1 MLDFK
6 PPKPN
11 SFFIKVA
18 QGLIPFVL
26 RGPLKISKFVI
37 DPESLDGLQTVAN
50 YPTVLVPNHADYA
63 DAPIMFGLSKHMGE
77 QFYYMCARET
87 FSGGIR
93 SFFMQRFGVYSVVRG
108 SVDRESFRT
117 TRSLLAAGKHPLVV
131 FAEGEISR
139 QNDTV
144 LPFESGVVQL
154 CFWALDDMVKAD
166 AVKPLYAVPIG
177 IKYIYDEE
185 MWDEIESALARL
197 EREILPQGLATSEDL
212 YERLRGIG
220 AAAVSTLEREYRLKA
235 DANRSLNE
243 RIEALREHI
252 LSQMEEFMG
261 VTPQPAVLPRTRV
274 RALRNLVDAEIYRE
288 TEELSAYESQLHEQR
303 LEKFQEFYP
312 DLNRLINF
320 IAIYDGY
327 VGENRSPERFLEVI
341 TRLEREVFG
350 SSKPRGPRIAFMR
363 FGPPKNLLD
372 LYEAYKQEKKQTVQD
387 VTLELESEVQALIS
401 GMSQLRSGEPR
412 M

>member
-11 SFFIKVA
+11 SLFIKIA
-18 QGLIPFVL
+18 QGLMPFVL

-37 DPESLDGLQTVAN
+37 DSESLEHLKAIAN

-63 DAPIMFGLSKHMGE
+63 DASIMFALSKRME
-77 QFYYMCARET
+77 DQFYYMCARET
-87 FSGGIR
+87 FRGGIR
-93 SFFMQRFGVYSVVRG
+93 SFLMQRFGVYSVVRG
-108 SVDRESFRT
+108 SIDREAFRT
-117 TRSLLAAGKHPLVV
+117 TRRLLAEGQHPLVM

-144 LPFESGVVQL
+144 LPFESGVIQL
-154 CFWALDDMVKAD
+154 CFWALDDMTKAG

-177 IKYIYDEE
+177 IKYIYAEE
-185 MWDEIESALARL
+185 MWDEIEKALARL
-197 EREILPQGLATSEDL
+197 EREILPQRSPTSEDL
-212 YERLRGIG
+212 YERLRGVG
-220 AAAVSTLEREYRLKA
+220 AAVVSTLEREYRLQA
-235 DANRSLNE
+235 DENRSLNE
-243 RIEALREHI
+243 RIEQLRERI

-261 VTPQPAVLPRTRV
+261 VTPQTTVLPRTRV
-274 RALRNLVDAEIYRE
+274 RALKNLVDAEIYRE
-288 TEELSAYESQLHEQR
+288 TEEISAYERQIHEQR
-303 LEKFQEFYP
+303 LETFQEFYP

-363 FGPPKNLLD
+363 FGTPKNLLD
-372 LYEAYKQEKKQTVQD
+372 LYDSYKRQKKQTVQD
-387 VTLELESEVQALIS
+387 ITLELETEVQELIS
-401 GMSQLRSGEPR
+401 GISHQPS
-412 M
+412 

>member
-11 SFFIKVA
+11 ALFIRVA
-18 QGLIPFVL
+18 QWLVPLVL

-37 DPESLDGLQTVAN
+37 DPESLERLTAITNDS
-50 YPTVLVPNHADYA
+50 TVLVPNHADYA
-63 DAPIMFGLSKHMGE
+63 DASIMFALSKRLGD

-87 FSGGIR
+87 FKGRIR
-93 SFFMQRFGVYSVVRG
+93 SFFMQRFGVYSVTRG
-108 SVDRESFRT
+108 SIDRGAFRT
-117 TRSLLAAGKHPLVV
+117 TRSLLTKGKHPLVM

-166 AVKPLYAVPIG
+166 AVKPLYVVPIG
-177 IKYIYDEE
+177 IKYVYDEE
-185 MWDEIESALARL
+185 MWDEIEEALSRL
-197 EREILPQGLATSEDL
+197 EREILPQGSPTAEDL
-212 YERLRGIG
+212 YGRLRAVG
-220 AAAVSTLEREYRLKA
+220 AAIVSTLEREYKLKA
-235 DANRSLNE
+235 DEDRSLNE
-243 RIEALREHI
+243 RIEQLREHI

-261 VTPQPAVLPRTRV
+261 ISPQTDVLSRSRI
-274 RALRNLVDAEIYRE
+274 RSLKNLIDAEIYRE
-288 TEELSAYESQLHEQR
+288 TEEISAYEKQIHEQQ

-327 VGENRSPERFLEVI
+327 VGETQSPERFLEVI
-341 TRLEREVFG
+341 TRIEREVFG
-350 SSKPRGPRIAFMR
+350 DSKPRGPRIALMR
-363 FGPPKNLLD
+363 FGTPKNLLD
-372 LYEAYKQEKKQTVQD
+372 RYEAYKQDKKQTVQD
-387 VTLELESEVQALIS
+387 ITIELETEVQALIS
-401 GMSQLRSGEPR
+401 DMSQPPTQ
-412 M
+412 

>member
-11 SFFIKVA
+11 ALFIRLA
-18 QGLIPFVL
+18 QWLVPLVL

-37 DPESLDGLQTVAN
+37 DPESLEQLNTIAG

-63 DAPIMFGLSKHMGE
+63 DASIMFSLSKRLGD
-77 QFYYMCARET
+77 QFHYMCARET
-87 FSGGIR
+87 FRGRIR
-93 SFFMQRFGVYSVVRG
+93 SFFLQRFGVYSVRRG
-108 SVDRESFRT
+108 SIDREAFRT
-117 TRSLLAAGKHPLVV
+117 TRSILTEGKHPLVI

-154 CFWALDDMVKAD
+154 CFWALDDMAKAD
-166 AVKPLYAVPIG
+166 AVKPLYAVPVG

-185 MWDEIESALARL
+185 MWDEIEEALTRL
-197 EREILPQGLATSEDL
+197 EREILPPGSPTAEDL
-212 YERLRGIG
+212 YGRLRIIG
-220 AAAVSTLEREYRLKA
+220 AAIVSTLEREYRLKA
-235 DANRSLNE
+235 NKNRSLNE
-243 RIEALREHI
+243 RIEGLREHI

-261 VTPQPAVLPRTRV
+261 ATLQTNVHSRARI
-274 RALRNLVDAEIYRE
+274 RALKNLIDAEIYRE
-288 TEELSAYESQLHEQR
+288 TEEISAYERQIHEQR

-327 VGENRSPERFLEVI
+327 VGETQSPERFLEVI
-341 TRLEREVFG
+341 TRIEREVFG
-350 SSKPRGPRIAFMR
+350 DSKPRGPRSASMR
-363 FGPPKNLLD
+363 FGTPKNLLD
-372 LYEAYKQEKKQTVQD
+372 RYEAYKQDKKQTVQD
-387 VTLELESEVQALIS
+387 VTLELETEVQTLIS
-401 GMSQLRSGEPR
+401 GMAQRPAQ
-412 M
+412 

>member
-11 SFFIKVA
+11 ALFIRVA
-18 QGLIPFVL
+18 QWLLPLVL
-26 RGPLKISKFVI
+26 RGPLKISRFVI
-37 DPESLDGLQTVAN
+37 NSESLDQLKAIAN

-63 DAPIMFGLSKHMGE
+63 DASIMFALSKQLRD

-87 FSGGIR
+87 FTGGIR

-108 SVDRESFRT
+108 RIDREAFRT
-117 TRSLLAAGKHPLVV
+117 TRSLLTDGKHPLVM

-154 CFWALDDMVKAD
+154 CFWALDDMAKAD
-166 AVKPLYAVPIG
+166 AVKPLYVVPTG

-185 MWDEIESALARL
+185 MWDEIEEALARL
-197 EREILPQGLATSEDL
+197 EREILPEGSPTGEDL
-212 YERLRGIG
+212 YGRLRGIG
-220 AAAVSTLEREYRLKA
+220 TAVVSTLEKEYRLKA
-235 DANRSLNE
+235 DENRSLNE
-243 RIEALREHI
+243 RIEQLREHI
-252 LSQMEEFMG
+252 LSQIEEFMG
-261 VTPQPAVLPRTRV
+261 VAPQTAVLPRTRV
-274 RALRNLVDAEIYRE
+274 RTLKNLVDAEIYRE
-288 TEELSAYESQLHEQR
+288 TEEISAYERQIHEQR

-327 VGENRSPERFLEVI
+327 VGETQSPERFLEVI

-350 SSKPRGPRIAFMR
+350 DSKPRGPRIAFMR
-363 FGPPKNLLD
+363 FGEPKNLLD
-372 LYEAYKQEKKQTVQD
+372 RYETYKGDKKQTVQAI
-387 VTLELESEVQALIS
+387 TLELETEVQTLIS
-401 GMSQLRSGEPR
+401 KMSQPTP
-412 M
+412 

>member
-11 SFFIKVA
+11 TLFIRVA
-18 QGLIPFVL
+18 QWLVPLVL

-37 DPESLDGLQTVAN
+37 DPESLERLTAVAN

-63 DAPIMFGLSKHMGE
+63 DASIMFTLSQRLGD

-87 FSGGIR
+87 FIGRIR
-93 SFFMQRFGVYSVVRG
+93 SFFMQRFGIYSVARG

-117 TRSLLAAGKHPLVV
+117 TRSLLTEGKHPLVV

-144 LPFESGVVQL
+144 LPFESGVIQL
-154 CFWALDDMVKAD
+154 CFWALDDMTKAG
-166 AVKPLYAVPIG
+166 AVKPLYVVPIG

-185 MWDEIESALARL
+185 MWDEIEKALARL
-197 EREILPQGLATSEDL
+197 EREILPHGSPTSEDL
-212 YERLRGIG
+212 YERLRRVG
-220 AAAVSTLEREYRLKA
+220 AAVVSVLEREYRLQA
-235 DANRSLNE
+235 DENRSLND
-243 RIEALREHI
+243 RIEQLRERI

-261 VTPQPAVLPRTRV
+261 VTPQTTVLPRTRV
-274 RALRNLVDAEIYRE
+274 RALKNLVDAEIYRE
-288 TEELSAYESQLHEQR
+288 TEEISTYERQIHEQR
-303 LEKFQEFYP
+303 LETFQEFYP

-350 SSKPRGPRIAFMR
+350 SSKPRGPRSAFMR
-363 FGPPKNLLD
+363 FGTPKNLLD
-372 LYEAYKQEKKQTVQD
+372 LYDTYKRQKKQTVQD
-387 VTLELESEVQALIS
+387 ITLELETEVQELIS
-401 GMSQLRSGEPR
+401 SMSHPHSQ
-412 M
+412 

>member
-11 SFFIKVA
+11 ALFIRVA
-18 QGLIPFVL
+18 QWLVPLVL

-37 DPESLDGLQTVAN
+37 DPESLERLTAITN
-50 YPTVLVPNHADYA
+50 NSTVLVPNHADYA
-63 DAPIMFGLSKHMGE
+63 DASIMFALSKRLGD

-87 FSGGIR
+87 FKGRIR
-93 SFFMQRFGVYSVVRG
+93 SFFMQRFGVYSVTRG
-108 SVDRESFRT
+108 SIDRGAFRT
-117 TRSLLAAGKHPLVV
+117 TRSLLTEAKHPLVM

-166 AVKPLYAVPIG
+166 AVKPLYVVPIG

-185 MWDEIESALARL
+185 MWNEIEEALSRL
-197 EREILPQGLATSEDL
+197 EREILPQGSPTAEDL
-212 YERLRGIG
+212 YGRLRAVG
-220 AAAVSTLEREYRLKA
+220 AAIVSTLEREYKLKA
-235 DANRSLNE
+235 DENNSLNE
-243 RIEALREHI
+243 RIEQLREHI

-261 VTPQPAVLPRTRV
+261 ISPQTNVLSRSRI
-274 RALRNLVDAEIYRE
+274 RSLKNLIDAEIYRE
-288 TEELSAYESQLHEQR
+288 TEEISAYEKQIHEQR

-327 VGENRSPERFLEVI
+327 VGETQSPERFLEVI
-341 TRLEREVFG
+341 TRIEREVFG
-350 SSKPRGPRIAFMR
+350 DSKPRGPRIALMR
-363 FGPPKNLLD
+363 FGTPNNLLD
-372 LYEAYKQEKKQTVQD
+372 RYEAYKQDKKQTVQD
-387 VTLELESEVQALIS
+387 ITIELETEVQALIS
-401 GMSQLRSGEPR
+401 DMSQPPTQ
-412 M
+412 

>member
-11 SFFIKVA
+11 TLFIRIA
-18 QGLIPFVL
+18 QWLVPLVL

-37 DPESLDGLQTVAN
+37 DPESLERLSTMAN
-50 YPTVLVPNHADYA
+50 HPMVLVPNHADYA
-63 DAPIMFGLSKHMGE
+63 DASIMFTLSKRLGD

-87 FSGGIR
+87 FRGGIK
-93 SFFMQRFGVYSVVRG
+93 SFFMQRLGAYSVVRG
-108 SVDRESFRT
+108 SIDREAFRT
-117 TRSLLAAGKHPLVV
+117 TRSLLTAGKHPLVI

-154 CFWALDDMVKAD
+154 CFWALDDMAKAET
-166 AVKPLYAVPIG
+166 VKPLYAVPVG

-185 MWDEIESALARL
+185 MWDEIEAALIRL
-197 EREILPQGLATSEDL
+197 EREILPQGSPTADDL
-212 YERLRGIG
+212 YGRLRQIG
-220 AAAVSTLEREYRLKA
+220 AAIVSTLEREYKLKA
-235 DANRSLNE
+235 DENSSLNE
-243 RIEALREHI
+243 RIEQLREHI

-261 VTPQPAVLPRTRV
+261 VTPQTSVHSRV
-274 RALRNLVDAEIYRE
+274 RIRALKNLIDAEIYRE
-288 TEELSAYESQLHEQR
+288 TEEISAYERQIHEQR

-327 VGENRSPERFLEVI
+327 VGETQSPERFLEVI
-341 TRLEREVFG
+341 TRIEREVFG
-350 SSKPRGPRIAFMR
+350 DSKPRGPRIALMR
-363 FGPPKNLLD
+363 FGTPKNLLD
-372 LYEAYKQEKKQTVQD
+372 RYDTYKQDKKQTVQN
-387 VTLELESEVQALIS
+387 VTLELETEVQALIS
-401 GMSQLRSGEPR
+401 DMSPQLTQ
-412 M
+412 

>member
-11 SFFIKVA
+11 ALFIRVA
-18 QGLIPFVL
+18 QWLVPLVL

-37 DPESLDGLQTVAN
+37 DPESLERLTAITN
-50 YPTVLVPNHADYA
+50 NSTVLVPNHADYA
-63 DAPIMFGLSKHMGE
+63 DASIMFALSKRLGD

-87 FSGGIR
+87 FKGRIR
-93 SFFMQRFGVYSVVRG
+93 SFFMQRFGVYSVTRG
-108 SVDRESFRT
+108 SIDRGAFRT
-117 TRSLLAAGKHPLVV
+117 TRSLLTEGKHPLVM

-166 AVKPLYAVPIG
+166 AVKPLYVVPIG
-177 IKYIYDEE
+177 IKYFYDEE
-185 MWDEIESALARL
+185 MWNEIEEALSRL
-197 EREILPQGLATSEDL
+197 EREILPQGSPTAEDL
-212 YERLRGIG
+212 YGRLRAVG
-220 AAAVSTLEREYRLKA
+220 AAIVSTLEREYKLKA
-235 DANRSLNE
+235 DENNSLNE
-243 RIEALREHI
+243 RIEQLREHI

-261 VTPQPAVLPRTRV
+261 ISPQTNVLSRSRI
-274 RALRNLVDAEIYRE
+274 RSLKNLIDAEIYRE
-288 TEELSAYESQLHEQR
+288 TEEISAYEKQIHEQR

-327 VGENRSPERFLEVI
+327 VGETQSPERFLEVI
-341 TRLEREVFG
+341 TRIEREVFG
-350 SSKPRGPRIAFMR
+350 DSKPRGPRIALMR
-363 FGPPKNLLD
+363 FGTPNNLLD
-372 LYEAYKQEKKQTVQD
+372 RYEAYKQDKKQTVQD
-387 VTLELESEVQALIS
+387 ITIELETEVQALIS
-401 GMSQLRSGEPR
+401 DMSQPPTQ
-412 M
+412 

>member
-11 SFFIKVA
+11 SLFIKIA
-18 QGLIPFVL
+18 QGLMPFVL

-37 DPESLDGLQTVAN
+37 DPESLEHLKAIAD

-63 DAPIMFGLSKHMGE
+63 DASIMFALSKRME
-77 QFYYMCARET
+77 DQFYYMCARET
-87 FSGGIR
+87 FRGGIR
-93 SFFMQRFGVYSVVRG
+93 SFLMQRFGVYSVVRG
-108 SVDRESFRT
+108 SIDREAFRT
-117 TRSLLAAGKHPLVV
+117 TRGLLAEGQHPLVM

-144 LPFESGVVQL
+144 LPFESGVIQL
-154 CFWALDDMVKAD
+154 CFWALDDMTKAG

-177 IKYIYDEE
+177 IKYIYAEE
-185 MWDEIESALARL
+185 MWDEIERALARL
-197 EREILPQGLATSEDL
+197 EREILPQRSPTSEDL
-212 YERLRGIG
+212 YERLRGVG
-220 AAAVSTLEREYRLKA
+220 AAVVSTLEREYRLQA
-235 DANRSLNE
+235 DENRSLND
-243 RIEALREHI
+243 RIEQLRERI

-261 VTPQPAVLPRTRV
+261 VTPQTTVLPRTRV
-274 RALRNLVDAEIYRE
+274 RALKNLVDAEIYRE
-288 TEELSAYESQLHEQR
+288 TEEISAYERQIHEQR
-303 LEKFQEFYP
+303 LETFQEFYP

-363 FGPPKNLLD
+363 FGTPKNLLD
-372 LYEAYKQEKKQTVQD
+372 LYDSYKRQKKQTVQD
-387 VTLELESEVQALIS
+387 ITLELETEVQELIS
-401 GMSQLRSGEPR
+401 GMSHQPS
-412 M
+412 

>member
-11 SFFIKVA
+11 ALFIKVA
-18 QGLIPFVL
+18 QWLVPLVL

-37 DPESLDGLQTVAN
+37 DPESLEQLRAIAN
-50 YPTVLVPNHADYA
+50 QSTVLVPNHADYA
-63 DAPIMFGLSKHMGE
+63 DASVMFTLSKRLGD

-87 FSGGIR
+87 FTGGIR

-108 SVDRESFRT
+108 SIDREAFRT
-117 TRSLLAAGKHPLVV
+117 TRSLLTAGKHPLVI

-144 LPFESGVVQL
+144 LPFEGGVVQL
-154 CFWALDDMVKAD
+154 CFWALDDMAKGGT
-166 AVKPLYAVPIG
+166 VKPLYAVPIG

-185 MWDEIESALARL
+185 MWDEIKEALTRL
-197 EREILPQGLATSEDL
+197 EREILPQGTPTTEDL
-212 YERLRGIG
+212 YGRLRTIG
-220 AAAVSTLEREYRLKA
+220 AAIVSILEQEYKLRA
-235 DANRSLNE
+235 DENRSLNE
-243 RIEALREHI
+243 RIEQLREHI

-261 VTPQPAVLPRTRV
+261 VTPQTTAPPRTRI
-274 RALRNLVDAEIYRE
+274 RTLKNLVDAEIYRE
-288 TEELSAYESQLHEQR
+288 TEEISAYERQIHEQR

-327 VGENRSPERFLEVI
+327 VGETRSPERFLEVI
-341 TRLEREVFG
+341 TRIEREVFG
-350 SSKPRGPRIAFMR
+350 DSKPRGPRIAFMR
-363 FGPPKNLLD
+363 FGTPKNLLD
-372 LYEAYKQEKKQTVQD
+372 RYEAYKQDKKQTVQD
-387 VTLELESEVQALIS
+387 ITLELETEVQALIS
-401 GMSQLRSGEPR
+401 NMSQPLT
-412 M
+412 